1 MRNSEVRNPL
11 KARFQLAQTAVR
23 AAGSLARSVRQSS
36 LAVSVKGRQDFVT
49 NADVAV
55 EDRLV
60 EAIRS
65 SFPDDGILAEES
77 HGTAEGEKTWIIDPI
92 DGTTNFANGLDLWAI
107 SVGFAL
113 EGRIEFGVIY
123 APDRDELYAAMR
135 GRGASLNG
143 VSMRAD
149 APSGRHGLILL
160 GRSNRTAS
168 AGYLELVGRIAKS
181 DYDYRRLGS
190 AALSLA
196 LVARGLS
203 SAYYEAHLNSW
214 DCAAGLVICCEAGCR
229 SGFPQVDLTDGGPV
243 LIARPDF
250 LEEALALAIPGHRNP

>member
-1 MRNSEVRNPL
+1 MIVQDPL
-11 KARFQLAQTAVR
+11 NARFQLAQTIVR
-23 AAGSLARSVRQSS
+23 AAGTLARSLRRSS
-36 LAVSVKGRQDFVT
+36 LAVSVKSRQDFVT

-60 EAIRS
+60 KAIRG
-65 SFPDDGILAEES
+65 SFPDDGVLAEES
-77 HGTAEGEKTWIIDPI
+77 HGSAAGEKTWIIDPI

-107 SVGFAL
+107 SVGFVLA
-113 EGRIEFGVIY
+113 GRIEFGVIY

-143 VSMRAD
+143 NSMRAD
-149 APSGRHGLILL
+149 EPSVRHGLILV
-160 GRSNRTAS
+160 GRSNRTDS
-168 AGYLELVGRIAKS
+168 AEYLELIHRITNS

-214 DCAAGLVICCEAGCR
+214 DCAAGLVICGETGCR
-229 SGFPQVDLTDGGPV
+229 SGFPDVDLTDGGPV

-250 LEEALALAIPGHRNP
+250 LEEAVALAVPGGHGP